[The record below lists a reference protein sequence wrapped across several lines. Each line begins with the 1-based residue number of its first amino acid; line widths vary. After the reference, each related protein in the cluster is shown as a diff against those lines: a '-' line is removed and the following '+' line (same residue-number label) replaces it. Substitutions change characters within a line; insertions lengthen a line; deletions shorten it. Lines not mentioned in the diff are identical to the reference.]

1 MTIVTIGFGFTL
13 GARPIASVAG
23 TAIPLLGTLSLAF
36 GLWYAAATWA
46 LAPYPF

>member
-1 MTIVTIGFGFTL
+1 V
-13 GARPIASVAG
+13 GA
-23 TAIPLLGTLSLAF
+23 LSLAF

>member
-1 MTIVTIGFGFTL
+1 V
-13 GARPIASVAG
+13 VAG
-23 TAIPLLGTLSLAF
+23 TAIPLVGTLSLAF